1 MIRTLL
7 SSIKLSQTYGI
18 NTFIYWLRQLPLIK
32 HLFSVK
38 LYGDSGFKMVIR
50 IFINLYRIVKTL
62 LGEILYVGVMI
73 YLPLMIWNR
82 QEPENFLALLFWFS
96 LAGAV
101 MNTYLFDPTKEKY
114 YAIILMRMDGRRFV
128 QSNYPWFLI
137 QTIVSFLPVILV
149 FGMLM
154 DVFLPVLLLIPLFNA
169 AAKVIGAFCRLKLY
183 QMTGN
188 VNVETNLRVYF
199 PAAATGLLLGYGL
212 VYLDVRVSA
221 AFYIAAMLFF
231 IALAIYPAIYLW
243 NSRLYGRLYK
253 EMLKPNE
260 IIFKVTGNT
269 ADNQKKMIRKNISYS
284 KEDVGDK
291 SGYEYFNAI
300 FVSRHRKLLTRQI
313 KFQVVGCLIVA
324 AAAVGAC
331 IWDQAKIGAE
341 VNRRIMVYLP
351 YMVFIMY
358 ILNRSSTMTQ
368 AMFMNCDH
376 SMLAYRFYRQ
386 KETIIGLFKLRLK
399 TLVKLNLIPALI
411 IGCGLM
417 LLVFVTGGVEQPLAY
432 VLILISIAAMS
443 VFFSVHHLILYYLLQ
458 PYNVNIESKSKAYSI
473 ANGVTYLV
481 CYVFLQL
488 EAPFFLFSILTI
500 VFSFIYIAAA
510 LILVYKYAPKRFKL
524 K

>member
-1 MIRTLL
+1 MIRTLIA
-7 SSIKLSQTYGI
+7 SIKLSQTYGI
-18 NTFIYWLRQLPLIK
+18 NTVIYWLRQLPLIK

-38 LYGDSGFKMVIR
+38 LYGDSDFKMVIR

-62 LGEILYVGVMI
+62 LGKIAYVGVMI
-73 YLPLMIWNR
+73 YLPLMVWNR
-82 QEPENFLALLFWFS
+82 QEPENFLTLLFWFS

-101 MNTYLFDPTKEKY
+101 MNTYLFCPTKEKY
-114 YAIILMRMDGRRFV
+114 YAIILMRMDGRRFA
-128 QSNYPWFLI
+128 QSNYLWFLI
-137 QTIVSFLPVILV
+137 QTMVSLLPVILV
-149 FGMLM
+149 FGLLM
-154 DVFLPVLLLIPLFNA
+154 DVILPVLLLIPLFIA
-169 AAKVIGAFCRLKLY
+169 AAKVIGTFCRLKLY
-183 QMTGN
+183 QITGKAI
-188 VNVETNLRVYF
+188 VETNLRVYF
-199 PAAATGLLLGYGL
+199 SAAAAGLLLGYGL
-212 VYLDVRVSA
+212 VYLDVRIPLS
-221 AFYIAAMLFF
+221 FYIGAML
-231 IALAIYPAIYLW
+231 IMIGLAVYPAIYLW
-243 NSRLYGRLYK
+243 NSRLYGRLFK
-253 EMLKPNE
+253 EILNPND
-260 IIFKVTGNT
+260 IIFKVTGRST
-269 ADNQKKMIRKNISYS
+269 AIQKDTYRKNISAG
-284 KEDVGDK
+284 KADTGDK
-291 SGYEYFNAI
+291 SGYEYFNTI
-300 FVSRHRKLLTRQI
+300 FVSRHHKLLTRSI
-313 KFQVVGCLIVA
+313 KYQSVGCLIVA

-331 IWDQAKIGAE
+331 IWNQAKIGAE
-341 VNRRIMVYLP
+341 VNQRIMVYLP

-386 KETIIGLFKLRLK
+386 KETIIGLFKLRLN

-432 VLILISIAAMS
+432 VLILVSIAAMS
-443 VFFSVHHLILYYLLQ
+443 VFFSVHHLTLYYLLQ

-488 EAPFFLFSILTI
+488 EAPFFLFSILAI
-500 VFSFIYIAAA
+500 VFSVIYIAAA